1 MKSFQYEKIEGKD
14 MKNFNLLV
22 SSPRYNETNAKAELW
37 FTMLICDDPYPII
50 SDLEFQGLITALTSK
65 NVFKIIEKI
74 RKILVE
80 QPYFFS
86 YVLKIIP
93 IQFVCEIDLNQI
105 EKIIEEN
112 YSKFISEGE
121 KFRIKLRRRKNK
133 LVKRKTL
140 IESVAKYIDNPV
152 DLENPEK
159 IVRIELLKNICGISF
174 LKPGDIISPKNKF
187 LES

>member
-1 MKSFQYEKIEGKD
+1 
-14 MKNFNLLV
+14 
-22 SSPRYNETNAKAELW
+22 
-37 FTMLICDDPYPII
+37 
-50 SDLEFQGLITALTSK
+50 
-65 NVFKIIEKI
+65 
-74 RKILVE
+74 
-80 QPYFFS
+80 
-86 YVLKIIP
+86 IIP
-93 IQFVCEIDLNQI
+93 IQFVCEIDLKQI

-133 LVKRKTL
+133 LIKRKTL